1 MHSEMMDQDQLNR
14 IETKLDRLLEIFSG
28 KAPGEVRRKAQADV
42 LHYLT
47 KHGMSVKGQH
57 GGEIEKQR

>member
-1 MHSEMMDQDQLNR
+1 MTADREQQLDR
-14 IETKLDRLLEIFSG
+14 IEMKLDRLLDIFSG
-28 KAPGEVRRKAQADV
+28 KAPGEVRRRAQADV

-57 GGEIEKQR
+57 GGEIKKQR